1 MLNVFLVIIAYILI
15 CLFEVPRLTRNKN
28 RRDLAVFTTIL
39 FSSFILSLLMAAG
52 VKLPMIIPMLYK
64 AFIPLLTWL
73 GIR

>member
-15 CLFEVPRLTRNKN
+15 CLFEVPGLIRNKN
-28 RRDLAVFTTIL
+28 RRDLAAFTTIL